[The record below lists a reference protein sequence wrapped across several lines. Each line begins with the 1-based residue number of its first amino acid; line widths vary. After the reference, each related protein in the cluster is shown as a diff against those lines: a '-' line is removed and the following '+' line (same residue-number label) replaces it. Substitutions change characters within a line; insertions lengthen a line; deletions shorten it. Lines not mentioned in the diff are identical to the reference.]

1 VDRLEFYRQIIL
13 EALND
18 LKGDL
23 GDLRFRI
30 YSEAVKE
37 SMDVEELR
45 ELADL
50 ELEIDLFK
58 YSRGIKERLRL
69 HGSSIDIL
77 REESGIREV
86 ESIFIEEEEP
96 SKSLT
101 EEVMEIREAADSLIV
116 DMEDIKDVLEFDFEV
131 EDEDSLDG
139 EDEYGFEVEDEDS
152 LDGEDE
158 DSLDGEDEYGF
169 EVEDEDSLDGED
181 EYGFEVEDEDSL
193 DGEDEY
199 GFEVEDEDSL
209 DGEDEYG
216 FEVEDEDSIDGEDE
230 YGFEDGFDIE
240 DEDGFDIED
249 GDSLDGEDEYGF
261 EVEDEDGFDI
271 EDEYGF
277 EVEGEESLEGE
288 DEYGF
293 EDPVDEINKLG
304 EGYGFN
310 RDRERDRERLKG
322 GRKLEER
329 GHGARDIRKPSE
341 ERRLE
346 DREYGNDSGG
356 IKRSSV
362 FNTKS
367 DKGRKNQDML
377 DALTKGFSG
386 TAGTVK
392 KAKDR
397 LGKLRESD
405 FFKLE
410 REEDDDEPI
419 VFK

>member
-1 VDRLEFYRQIIL
+1 MDRLEFYRQIIL

-152 LDGEDE
+152 LDG
-158 DSLDGEDEYGF
+158 
-169 EVEDEDSLDGED
+169 EDEDSLDGED

>member
-1 VDRLEFYRQIIL
+1 MDRLEFYRQIIL

-116 DMEDIKDVLEFDFEV
+116 DMEDIKDVLEFD
-131 EDEDSLDG
+131 
-139 EDEYGFEVEDEDS
+139 
-152 LDGEDE
+152 
-158 DSLDGEDEYGF
+158 F

-356 IKRSSV
+356 IKRTSV